1 MQNNNPKIIIGTQNV
16 NLDSEYADWI
26 ADLIR
31 RYRAAQV
38 KAAVRVNGEKLLFNW
53 ELGRDLVQK
62 KPRNVGAAA

>member
-38 KAAVRVNGEKLLFNW
+38 KAAVRVNGENFCSTGNLAVTLCK
-53 ELGRDLVQK
+53 K